1 MSNVPDLVLHL
12 TACHPDEESSI
23 HSPND
28 VGTHL
33 ITTLG
38 DPASAITTLAKV
50 LKAKDPQQVV
60 DTLGDLAQVLQRLA
74 FTGLK
79 KGDARERVLGLAAK
93 FLVSLA
99 GNADR
104 SSPFT
109 IPSERRYAPVGTEPG
124 SPLALTPGF
133 KKKHDKTNGP
143 LMVAAVAST
152 SQSQESELQDPLSP
166 LSQQS
171 AGRVILEPGSSY
183 EELISTPSDH
193 GLRSTPRAA
202 REFETS
208 SDVDLVALLKELF
221 SMTGSSKSL
230 LAEVV
235 KEIPDVN
242 RYVFTKHLDDLRPFL
257 DFHIQSLSLLAGIT
271 GATMQCV
278 IRQLNSCVAELFGSH
293 ASILTPYDDLE
304 PHPFLEQLY
313 QGATASTDR
322 LFNRHTLM
330 TTTDRHTLMATTSTH
345 TQDNNIQTHTHGN
358 NRQTD
363 TRGNHNNNNR
373 HTLMTTTDRHT
384 LMATTSTDTHDNNI
398 QTHTHDKNRQTD
410 TRGNHNNN
418 NRHTLMTKTDRQTH
432 THGNNRQT
440 HTHDNKQTDRHTLMA
455 TTDTH
460 SWQQQT
466 HSHLQS
472 YHPPLLP
479 PSLEM
484 ICFVHI
490 SLADDDDDDAI
501 RIDN

>member
-1 MSNVPDLVLHL
+1 
-12 TACHPDEESSI
+12 
-23 HSPND
+23 
-28 VGTHL
+28 
-33 ITTLG
+33 LG

-202 REFETS
+202 KEFETS

-330 TTTDRHTLMATTSTH
+330 TTTDRHTLMATTST
-345 TQDNNIQTHTHGN
+345 
-358 NRQTD
+358 
-363 TRGNHNNNNR
+363 
-373 HTLMTTTDRHT
+373 
-384 LMATTSTDTHDNNI
+384 DTHDNNI

-440 HTHDNKQTDRHTLMA
+440 HTHDKNRQ
-455 TTDTH
+455 TDTH

-466 HSHLQS
+466 DTHS
-472 YHPPLLP
+472 
-479 PSLEM
+479 
-484 ICFVHI
+484 
-490 SLADDDDDDAI
+490 
-501 RIDN
+501 

>member
-1 MSNVPDLVLHL
+1 MNVECPFEDCNEKFGSTTDLVLHL

-99 GNADR
+99 GSADR

-152 SQSQESELQDPLSP
+152 SQSQESTCAFVFLFQTFDIGLLCLWFWKSGELQDPFSP

-171 AGRVILEPGSSY
+171 AGRVILEPGSSL

-221 SMTGSSKSL
+221 SM
-230 LAEVV
+230 
-235 KEIPDVN
+235 
-242 RYVFTKHLDDLRPFL
+242 
-257 DFHIQSLSLLAGIT
+257 
-271 GATMQCV
+271 
-278 IRQLNSCVAELFGSH
+278 
-293 ASILTPYDDLE
+293 
-304 PHPFLEQLY
+304 
-313 QGATASTDR
+313 
-322 LFNRHTLM
+322 
-330 TTTDRHTLMATTSTH
+330 
-345 TQDNNIQTHTHGN
+345 
-358 NRQTD
+358 
-363 TRGNHNNNNR
+363 
-373 HTLMTTTDRHT
+373 
-384 LMATTSTDTHDNNI
+384 
-398 QTHTHDKNRQTD
+398 
-410 TRGNHNNN
+410 
-418 NRHTLMTKTDRQTH
+418 
-432 THGNNRQT
+432 
-440 HTHDNKQTDRHTLMA
+440 
-455 TTDTH
+455 
-460 SWQQQT
+460 
-466 HSHLQS
+466 
-472 YHPPLLP
+472 
-479 PSLEM
+479 
-484 ICFVHI
+484 
-490 SLADDDDDDAI
+490 
-501 RIDN
+501 